1 MPNLNVFQRLKVGL
15 YNAYSGRLGKM
26 LTHTGVIGWAMSS
39 LAQVFAI
46 AFNEKIPK
54 EQKMFMIPQELSD
67 AVINIASFYLVTR
80 SIAGISNKF
89 VKIGKILPKN
99 VSEGLCLLG
108 KRIPGKIKNLG
119 NYNFNV
125 EKYLKQIPQKNIRN
139 DYYDFKDGVDVISTL
154 VGSVISCNVI
164 TPVLRNIY
172 ASYKQKKNI
181 TKMNTPADP
190 AKPQNKYT
198 KYNPLAGKNIYSFTN
213 RGDLKI

>member
-1 MPNLNVFQRLKVGL
+1 MQSLNTFQKMKIGL
-15 YNAYSGRLGKM
+15 FNAYSGKLGKM
-26 LTHTGVIGWAMSS
+26 LIHTGVIGWAMSS

-54 EQKMFMIPQELSD
+54 EQKMFMIPQELAD
-67 AVINIASFYLVTR
+67 AVVNIASFYFVTR
-80 SIAGISNKF
+80 SITGISNKF
-89 VKIGKILPKN
+89 VKIGKFLPEN
-99 VSEGLCLLG
+99 VSDALNVLG
-108 KRIPGKIKNLG
+108 KRIPDKIKNLG

-125 EKYLKQIPQKNIRN
+125 EKYLKQVPQKSIRN

-164 TPVLRNIY
+164 TPILRNIY
-172 ASYKQKKNI
+172 ASHKQKKNI

-190 AKPQNKYT
+190 AKPQSRYA

-213 RGDLKI
+213 RGDLKV